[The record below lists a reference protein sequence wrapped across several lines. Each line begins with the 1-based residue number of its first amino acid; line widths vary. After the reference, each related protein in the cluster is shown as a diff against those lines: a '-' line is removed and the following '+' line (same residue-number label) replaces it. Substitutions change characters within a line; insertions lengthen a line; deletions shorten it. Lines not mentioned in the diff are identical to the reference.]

1 MNEWINHPMMKDM
14 DPVKLELIKNA
25 ANRTRGKSGKA
36 LAPVMMALITGA
48 NKKGIRF
55 TPEEMDLILSI
66 IKEGKPKEEQAKI
79 DQMVKMTLEG
89 IEVAANITLKAGGA
103 AAKSLAAT
111 LYAILTDKKKVK
123 GKTHLNSLLKS
134 GKELKVFAIR
144 HEDLKI
150 FCEEAKRYGVLYSV
164 LKEKNN
170 KDGICDVMVR
180 AEDASKI
187 SRIVDKFE
195 LAKIDTKAIKEA
207 ILAQKDNPI
216 KDIPVMSNEEH
227 DKLVNELMN
236 EVKNPT
242 KARKTKSDSQSG
254 PFSKSAVA
262 KDERPSVK
270 KQLADIKNE
279 KAKTPKPKSKTRV
292 KTPRKKAR

>member
-1 MNEWINHPMMKDM
+1 MY
-14 DPVKLELIKNA
+14 A
-25 ANRTRGKSGKA
+25 SGDTA
-36 LAPVMMALITGA
+36 
-48 NKKGIRF
+48 
-55 TPEEMDLILSI
+55 
-66 IKEGKPKEEQAKI
+66 

-89 IEVAANITLKAGGA
+89 IEVAANITLKAGGG

-144 HEDLKI
+144 YEDLKI

-195 LAKIDTKAIKEA
+195 LAKIDTKAVKVA

-236 EVKNPT
+236 EVKNPE
-242 KARKTKSDSQSG
+242 KARKTKSDSRSG

-262 KDERPSVK
+262 KNERPSVK

-292 KTPRKKAR
+292 KTPRKKVR

>member
-1 MNEWINHPMMKDM
+1 M
-14 DPVKLELIKNA
+14 
-25 ANRTRGKSGKA
+25 T
-36 LAPVMMALITGA
+36 TGGETA
-48 NKKGIRF
+48 
-55 TPEEMDLILSI
+55 
-66 IKEGKPKEEQAKI
+66 
-79 DQMVKMTLEG
+79 DQMTRMTLQG
-89 IEVAANITLKAGGA
+89 IEVAAEIAMKAGGGISR
-103 AAKSLAAT
+103 SLAAT
-111 LYAILTDKKKVK
+111 LYAIITDKKKVK
-123 GKTHLNSLLKS
+123 GKTRLDAMLKS

-144 HEDLKI
+144 HSDLKK

-236 EVKNPT
+236 EVKNPE
-242 KARKTKSDSQSG
+242 KARKTKSDSRSG

-262 KDERPSVK
+262 NDERPSVK

-279 KAKTPKPKSKTRV
+279 KTKTPKPKSKTKV
-292 KTPRKKAR
+292 KTPRKKVR